1 MAQIASLL
9 VPGVNI
15 PQPDN
20 SWLGSI
26 ADSIGGAVQ
35 NVRADRSF
43 NGLADRLQGGAAM
56 PQQQPAGGFLSRL
69 TGQTAQPQMPRAT
82 QSAGG
87 RLDPSIRDGIVST
100 ANSLG
105 ISPVDLATAISYET
119 GGTFDP
125 TKSGPTTQWGQH
137 RGLIQFGE
145 PQAQK
150 YGVNWDDPVGSQLGE
165 NGAVANYLRDT
176 GVKPGMGLMDIYSA
190 INAGGVGR
198 YDRSD
203 ANNGGAPGTVADKVN
218 NQMRGHRARAMA
230 LFGGENAA
238 LEANLGTPYQ
248 PSLAPQDPNAE
259 ARRQE
264 AMKQIIGGQPNAVDA
279 VTAMGE
285 GGSLASAFSGDGQAP
300 RAPMQVADSSGGSNL
315 IAQGV
320 TPVQPGSVDPSI
332 IQYMLRDRNLR
343 DVGLKLW
350 AANAG
355 GQKASE
361 PWQFVNLP
369 DGTLARAN
377 QQTGAVERL
386 GNFAKPNQ
394 DAVTVGD
401 NLVDRTTG
409 RVIYEGKPKTPASFQ
424 EFQLA
429 RENGFTGSYADWE
442 KVKVPGAA
450 NVTVN
455 AGEGDKFYENLDK
468 KNAEMF
474 STLSDSGMNGRS
486 RLAQLGQL
494 EGLLQQSPS
503 GAEAGLK
510 LWLGDMGIN
519 SEGLDSL
526 QATRALIE
534 KMVPEQ
540 RQAGSGPMSDADIV
554 MYRRSLPSVMNQP
567 GGNEL
572 VLGTAKAI
580 AEYDIKMGEIADAVA
595 DRSITPSEGRKRIRE
610 LENPLSGYTE
620 KMRALRGTDTN
631 GRTPPRAPAPPSA
644 PQAPAGVDPNL
655 WRYMT
660 PEERKLWQN

>member
-56 PQQQPAGGFLSRL
+56 PQQQPSGGFLSRL
-69 TGQTAQPQMPRAT
+69 TGQTTAQPQMPRTT

-87 RLDPSIRDGIVST
+87 RIDPSIRDGIVST

-150 YGVNWDDPVGSQLGE
+150 YGVNWDDPIGSQLGE

-218 NQMRGHRARAMA
+218 NQMKGHRARAEA
-230 LFGGENAA
+230 LFGGDSAA

-248 PSLAPQDPNAE
+248 PSLTPQDPNAE

-264 AMKQIIGGQPNAVDA
+264 AMKQIVGGQPSAIDA

-285 GGSLASAFSGDGQAP
+285 GGSLASAFSDGGRAP
-300 RAPMQVADSSGGSNL
+300 RAPMQVADSAGGGGL

-320 TPVQPGSVDPSI
+320 TPVQPGTVDPSI

-350 AANAG
+350 AANVE

-361 PWQFVNLP
+361 PWQFVTLP

-377 QQTGAVERL
+377 QQTGAIE
-386 GNFAKPNQ
+386 AI
-394 DAVTVGD
+394 
-401 NLVDRTTG
+401 G
-409 RVIYEGKPKTPASFQ
+409 RFPKDPKA
-424 EFQLA
+424 
-429 RENGFTGSYADWE
+429 
-442 KVKVPGAA
+442 
-450 NVTVN
+450 
-455 AGEGDKFYENLDK
+455 
-468 KNAEMF
+468 
-474 STLSDSGMNGRS
+474 
-486 RLAQLGQL
+486 
-494 EGLLQQSPS
+494 EGLGGS
-503 GAEAGLK
+503 EAGLNLVYGQDADGNTVAFQPLKGGGLRQVEVPGGVK
-510 LWLGDMGIN
+510 LTPGISSNDLGTTIVTRNSRTGQVIDTREKDVAGAAEQTADGKARSEAKAALPAIQSASNQMLATIDSLANDAYLPNMLGPIN
-519 SEGLDSL
+519 SRTPNLTSDAARVQSKMDQINGQTFL
-526 QATRALIE
+526 QAFNALKGGGAITEIE
-534 KMVPEQ
+534 GQKATEAMARLNTAQSVEDY
-540 RQAGSGPMSDADIV
+540 QAA
-554 MYRRSLPSVMNQP
+554 LA
-567 GGNEL
+567 EL
-572 VLGTAKAI
+572 RGVVERGLANAQAKATG
-580 AEYDIKMGEIADAVA
+580 ATQPTAPSGNQTSSGVKW
-595 DRSITPSEGRKRIRE
+595 SI
-610 LENPLSGYTE
+610 
-620 KMRALRGTDTN
+620 
-631 GRTPPRAPAPPSA
+631 
-644 PQAPAGVDPNL
+644 
-655 WRYMT
+655 
-660 PEERKLWQN
+660 EE